1 VHPSSPGH
9 LSDISRRRIAASANF
24 IKPKYST
31 LGNKSFALGY
41 RDLPT
46 DCASFLENA
55 LYVCTFLR
63 LICYFTKTA
72 GAKLIQSSLYAE

>member
-1 VHPSSPGH
+1 
-9 LSDISRRRIAASANF
+9 
-24 IKPKYST
+24 